1 MWLNGKD
8 IGFSTVN
15 GSKASGICGSG
26 LIDAIAVM
34 IGAGILTESGRIKG
48 EYFELENPTGRV
60 RINKRDIREVQLAK
74 AAIRAGV
81 SILMD
86 RAGIETRDIDRILL
100 AGAFGN
106 YIDPENALRIG
117 MLPNVPVERVSPV
130 GNAAGLGAVLAVLD
144 SGIRERAENLS
155 NNIYYVELSG
165 RKDFNEIFV
174 DNLALREG

>member
-1 MWLNGKD
+1 MD
-8 IGFSTVN
+8 
-15 GSKASGICGSG
+15 GSDVSGICGSG

-34 IGAGILTESGRIKG
+34 IDAGVVNESGRIKG
-48 EYFELENPTGRV
+48 EHFELDGRSGKV

-81 SILMD
+81 SVLMD

-117 MLPNVPVERVSPV
+117 MLPKVPVERVSPV

-144 SGIRERAENLS
+144 SGIRERAESLS
-155 NNIYYVELSG
+155 SEVHYVELSG

-174 DNLALREG
+174 ENLALREG

>member
-1 MWLNGKD
+1 MWLNGEG

-34 IGAGILTESGRIKG
+34 MDAGVVNESGRIKG
-48 EYFELENPTGRV
+48 EHLELDGPVGKV
-60 RINKRDIREVQLAK
+60 RITRRDIREVQLAK

-81 SILMD
+81 SVLMD
-86 RAGIETRDIDRILL
+86 RAGIEKQDIDRILL

-106 YIDPENALRIG
+106 YIDPKNALRIG

-144 SGIRERAENLS
+144 SGIRERAESLS
-155 NNIYYVELSG
+155 SEVHYVELSG

-174 DNLALREG
+174 ENLALREG